1 MLKKTSLSSA
11 TTWIAFLVWKTLKFG
26 FLYFYKSC
34 IELNFL
40 SKNFN
45 PESIGILS
53 RNLWPKY
60 ETGAEN
66 NTKTA
71 LSSIFSQNFIMG
83 INIKSV
89 QSYLIDLSF
98 PFASEERFLKNKLD
112 RETDTSCEK
121 IQKCSKNVII
131 FSSNL
136 KRIFGWENIEIWFS
150 LFLEKL

>member
-1 MLKKTSLSSA
+1 MQERHYLQQQLKSYFWPGKRWNLIFSISIKVVDN
-11 TTWIAFLVWKTLKFG
+11 WISFQKKI
-26 FLYFYKSC
+26 Y
-34 IELNFL
+34 
-40 SKNFN
+40 

-136 KRIFGWENIEIWFS
+136 KRIFGLENVEIWFS
-150 LFLEKL
+150 LFLKKL